1 MQGRRLPVLRP
12 GTMQRLSRTTAA
24 DAAHSSAR
32 DAPKRLLDPFG
43 AALPDEVTPRLHRAF
58 FSWIGVS
65 STVQSTQSLDDW
77 TRKSALKRF
86 SHAEWQRKATARGIR
101 RVPAGKE
108 AVVHK
113 LLGQFLT
120 VSDDAA
126 DPATAA
132 A

>member
-1 MQGRRLPVLRP
+1 MRR
-12 GTMQRLSRTTAA
+12 
-24 DAAHSSAR
+24 SASWI
-32 DAPKRLLDPFG
+32 LLVD
-43 AALPDEVTPRLHRAF
+43 LPDEVTPRLHRAF

-86 SHAEWQRKATARGIR
+86 SHAEWQRKATAMGIR

-113 LLGQFLT
+113 LFRQFLT
-120 VSDDAA
+120 VSDEAA